1 VKRPSIASIVLA
13 ILPFVGMCFSVSF
26 WDRVSPTVMGIPFN
40 MIWMLAWIVLTS
52 AAMSVA
58 YLIEKRR

>member
-1 VKRPSIASIVLA
+1 
-13 ILPFVGMCFSVSF
+13 
-26 WDRVSPTVMGIPFN
+26 MGIPFN